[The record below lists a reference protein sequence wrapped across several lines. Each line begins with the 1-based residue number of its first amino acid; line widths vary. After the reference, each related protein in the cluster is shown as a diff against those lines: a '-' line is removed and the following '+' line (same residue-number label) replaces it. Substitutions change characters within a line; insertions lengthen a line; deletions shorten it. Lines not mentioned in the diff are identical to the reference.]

1 MAIISLRCWHFI
13 FLIKEIHCLR
23 HLYHICSCYKNSQK
37 HLYHISTP
45 SLTQLFIVRV
55 FAKVFILFYFFIFH
69 YQVLN
74 DISYYIL
81 FYFSLFC
88 FIFYIYLCT
97 CTTEHNNLQSWLY
110 PENCSTIN
118 HGWFHTESFAELY
131 HGCSTSLI
139 KYHQYSTQTLVII
152 VFLLLS
158 LHKLLNSLS
167 LHECLSIRS

>member
-1 MAIISLRCWHFI
+1 M
-13 FLIKEIHCLR
+13 CL
-23 HLYHICSCYKNSQK
+23 CYKNSQK

-55 FAKVFILFYFFIFH
+55 FAKVFYIFH

-74 DISYYIL
+74 YISYYIL
-81 FYFSLFC
+81 FVFSLLFL
-88 FIFYIYLCT
+88 FSLLLFMHFYYWT
-97 CTTEHNNLQSWLY
+97 QQPTTNNPIMIISW
-110 PENCSTIN
+110 NCSTIN
-118 HGWFHTESFAELY
+118 NGWFHTESFAELY